1 MSGMV
6 SYYQGAE
13 RHANLRALEAQLK
26 RAIEEAQ
33 LNAQQLGTLSVTV
46 HAIAEGMQP
55 TVALTQ
61 DENGIHLD
69 LGIPEGKSGQ
79 PGKKGDA
86 FTYDDFTPE
95 QLESLR
101 GQEGFSPVVELTE
114 TEDGVTV
121 TVKNKN
127 GTESVQIP
135 AAKFETDKTLTLEN
149 GVLSVNTAKQV
160 EEDNTL
166 PVTSAAV
173 YAEVGNI
180 NALLAT
186 I

>member
-1 MSGMV
+1 MLTATIKGSVADGLSARV
-6 SYYQGAE
+6 GANVD
-13 RHANLRALEAQLK
+13 NL
-26 RAIEEAQ
+26 
-33 LNAQQLGTLSVTV
+33 
-46 HAIAEGMQP
+46 
-55 TVALTQ
+55 
-61 DENGIHLD
+61 
-69 LGIPEGKSGQ
+69 EGKVTWTPLGAR
-79 PGKKGDA
+79 GVGIETIEKTATNGLVDIYTITYTDGRTMEYTVTNGERGEKGDA